1 MPAPLYTQTVI
12 AFIWDFDKTLIPSN
26 MQDPI
31 FDKFGV
37 DAGQF
42 WSEVDG
48 LVDHYARSGV
58 LVQKDTAYLGHLL
71 TYVREG
77 LFKGLSNEM
86 LKELGAALDPV
97 PGMPDFM
104 DSTRAHMSEI
114 PEFAAEGITVEH
126 YVVSTGLRPMIEGS
140 VFADRID
147 GIWANTFIEEV
158 AEPGYLDRLPV
169 PAKPGPITQLGY
181 TIDNT
186 SKTRAIFEINKGVGR
201 VPGINVNARMS
212 EDQRRVPIKN
222 MVYIADGPS
231 DVPAFS
237 ILNRSGGRTLGVYTL
252 EPTNNHSN
260 VKALQEHGRIQG
272 MAEADFRPGKPAY
285 LWLMD
290 TLEQIGFEIVEAR
303 RQAFSVIKN
312 PPGHV

>member
-31 FDKFGV
+31 FAEYGV
-37 DAGQF
+37 DPSVF
-42 WSEVDG
+42 WAEVDG
-48 LVDHYARSGV
+48 LGEYYARNGEV
-58 LVQKDTAYLGHLL
+58 IQQDTAYLGHLL
-71 TYVREG
+71 TYVRTG
-77 LFKGLSNEM
+77 LFKGLSNEK
-86 LKELGAALDPV
+86 LKELGAELDPV

-104 DSTRAHMSEI
+104 DSTRAHVKDI
-114 PEFAAEGITVEH
+114 PELAAEGITVEH
-126 YVVSTGLRPMIEGS
+126 YIVSTGLRPMIEGS
-140 VFADRID
+140 VFSDKID
-147 GIWANTFIEEV
+147 GVWANTFIEDI
-158 AEPGYLDRLPV
+158 AEPGYLDKLPV
-169 PAKPGPITQLGY
+169 AARPGPIAQLGY

-201 VPGINVNARMS
+201 IPGINVNARMS
-212 EDQRRVPIKN
+212 EDQRRVPLKN

-237 ILNRSGGRTLGVYTL
+237 ILNRAGGRTLGVYTL
-252 EPTNNHSN
+252 APSNNHKN

-303 RQAFSVIKN
+303 RQAFSAIKN